1 MKNEI
6 ENKAIECPSCWGRQE
21 YNGKEYLP
29 VFRAVVTGKNAKS
42 KLGWINAYAR
52 KYLDASKRA
61 DRNQRFISPI
71 SYRPI

>member
-1 MKNEI
+1 MKNER

-29 VFRAVVTGKNAKS
+29 VFRAVVSGENANS

-52 KYLDASKRA
+52 KYLDATRRV
-61 DRNQRFISPI
+61 DRNQQFNSPL
-71 SYRPI
+71 SYKPI